1 MNIEDIIWRGWVFW
15 LNAALISRTVVVVGT
30 PRVVVQALCSNDR
43 YRIITFATYSR
54 VLNNDSAI
62 FLRIHLNFGGIG
74 FCGGFFRVD
83 LISFVMGSLK
93 RDSRV
98 LVQNIKF

>member
-15 LNAALISRTVVVVGT
+15 LNAALISRAVVVVGT
-30 PRVVVQALCSNDR
+30 PRVVVQTLCSNDR

-62 FLRIHLNFGGIG
+62 FLRIHQNFGGIG
-74 FCGGFFRVD
+74 FCGGF
-83 LISFVMGSLK
+83 LESI
-93 RDSRV
+93 
-98 LVQNIKF
+98 